1 MKKKLLALAAL
12 AVGATTSAFAALPAS
27 VTTTVTGIGSDGQ
40 SLFDA
45 VFPIIGILIGLVVT
59 IKLFKRFVA
68 KI

>member
-1 MKKKLLALAAL
+1 MKKKLFAL
-12 AVGATTSAFAALPAS
+12 AVLSAGVASSAFAALPAS
-27 VTTTVTGIGSDGQ
+27 VTTTISGIGTDGQ
-40 SLFDA
+40 SLFDG